1 VSREVGGRKDVL
13 MGEVDV
19 NLRREEVEETGVGGP
34 CFLIRLARWYRA
46 LSYSV
51 DGGRLGR
58 DDGVV
63 IKSGRRKSLVS

>member
-1 VSREVGGRKDVL
+1 MSGDVGGRKDVF

-19 NLRREEVEETGVGGP
+19 NLRKEEVDETGVGGP
-34 CFLIRLARWYRA
+34 CFLIRLARWSRA

-63 IKSGRRKSLVS
+63 M